1 MIACRSACY
10 GRATSRLWALK
21 FLGLSALSWP
31 EDKAIPLSVE
41 SQGTIF
47 RVGRRPNPWQPPD
60 WSLAGSDGTFGN
72 RFDDPDGTYR
82 VLYAS
87 SQRLGCYL
95 ETLARF
101 RVDLTVVLGKSP
113 NLENQLHPAFVWT
126 TLIEQPCL

>member
-101 RVDLTVVLGKSP
+101 RVDLTLYAELSEIRGEDAFTPLGRVP
-113 NLENQLHPAFVWT
+113 LAWD
-126 TLIEQPCL
+126 